1 MSDLLTSAAAALGLP
16 EALVQRSAE
25 ARATATGNSVDDVLA
40 VWAGGGSLGAAPV
53 EEPDPDPDPDPEA
66 AADGTPPAVEVPPV
80 PEPLAALPSAPPPAP
95 VLAPPG
101 VAPGKPP
108 VLVGATDN
116 PMITF
121 IGAIGLFLVILLV
134 GLVGPA
140 TPDDPPGAR
149 SGEIAHTPAGVAGQ
163 ALYESLGCAA
173 CHTQMVR
180 PVVADV
186 GLGAVSLNDS
196 NQVLGTR
203 RFGPDLANVGS
214 RLSASQM
221 EAIVTGFGGHPALS
235 LSGQHL
241 EDLVTY
247 LTESSTA
254 TGAG

>member
-1 MSDLLTSAAAALGLP
+1 MSDLLASAATALGLP

-25 ARATATGNSVDDVLA
+25 ARATATGSSIDDVLA
-40 VWAGGGSLGAAPV
+40 AWASGGSLSAAPV
-53 EEPDPDPDPDPEA
+53 EVPDSDPAPK
-66 AADGTPPAVEVPPV
+66 AADDGTSPAEEAPPASNSI
-80 PEPLAALPSAPPPAP
+80 AGLPSAPPPAP
-95 VLAPPG
+95 VPAPAG
-101 VAPGKPP
+101 VSVGKPP

-121 IGAIGLFLVILLV
+121 IGAVGLFLVILLV
-134 GLVGPA
+134 GLVGPG

-149 SGEIAHTPAGVAGQ
+149 SSEIDHTAAGVAGQ

-203 RFGPDLANVGS
+203 RFGPDLADVGS

-221 EAIVTGFGGHPALS
+221 EAIVTGFGGHPTLT
-235 LSGQHL
+235 LSGQNL
-241 EDLVTY
+241 GDLVAY

-254 TGAG
+254 GGAG